1 MLWRRAHRQ
10 QEELRTRAS
19 RQEAL
24 ATLGQQALAGAELDG
39 LLMDGA
45 AIVARELGVDHVA
58 VLELTRDSKRML
70 ARAGAGLPDGVL
82 GGVLPTDPSRL
93 ARDLGSA
100 SAISPPCSPTSLAAC
115 DSRRRS
121 SISPRSASRDS
132 RACRK

>member
-45 AIVARELGVDHVA
+45 AIVARELGVTVGVVYVSRSRVMKRLREVVEEHERR
-58 VLELTRDSKRML
+58 ELN
-70 ARAGAGLPDGVL
+70 GDGQVEF
-82 GGVLPTDPSRL
+82 S
-93 ARDLGSA
+93 
-100 SAISPPCSPTSLAAC
+100 
-115 DSRRRS
+115 
-121 SISPRSASRDS
+121 
-132 RACRK
+132 